1 MSEEEKVTVYHYT
14 DEESAKKIIKDGV
27 IKQSISSDSANA
39 VFGTGQ

>member
-1 MSEEEKVTVYHYT
+1 MSEEEKETVYHYT
-14 DEESAKKIIKDGV
+14 DEESAKKIIKDGT